1 MRSILFL
8 GAFLSLGVQA
18 QLHRITKPA
27 AWVEHISV
35 EGITM
40 QDTSCS
46 RGGTEYLLAD
56 RQYHLGEQRSYFR
69 LVTRLVTTEA
79 VQNGSRVE
87 VDVDPSYQKLELHS
101 VRIIRNGQAM
111 EQLDAALINVLQ
123 RERDLNAFLYD
134 GTRSVV
140 LELQDVRPGDIIDQS
155 YTIQGN
161 DAAGDGRFHR
171 MIPTGFAVPLARQ
184 YLRFIVPAGR
194 KLHFKSHLMDE
205 EAEVRNTK
213 WGTEHVWSRKDIPC
227 ILAEDGVPAW
237 YAAYPELQA
246 SEFTDLEDLRQ
257 WAITQFDVDMKLD
270 AALSRV
276 VEGLARITDPLA
288 RIDSAIHIV
297 QRQVRYLGLEDGISA
312 YRPKPPAK
320 VFAQRFGDCKD
331 RSLLLVALLREVG
344 VQAWPALVH
353 SSKGLTLDRH
363 LPRPGIFDH
372 CIAMIEHG
380 GERFWVDPTMAHN
393 QGRLDQ
399 RYTPDMGLALV
410 VDPQARGWMAMRT
423 NQLGIIEVHETYT
436 LDHIGGGAEL
446 EVESRY
452 KLRQADR
459 LRSWFAGQ
467 SIANITEQYR
477 DFYRATFDDLVV
489 VEPLQVLDDV
499 VENVFVTRERYTIGT
514 LWDTLTTG
522 GYMFS
527 VSPDVL
533 KDYMDKPTLRS
544 RTTPYALSD
553 PVDVMHRITLHMPEP
568 WSVNIGT
575 EVIEGFG
582 VRYEN
587 SISADGA
594 TVDLIYRYRSDSLV
608 VQPEDMPAF
617 YAQQKRIEDDL
628 GMQFTH
634 GGAVG
639 GFALW
644 DEIQAYGA
652 LLAMLALCL
661 WGAWRVYLWDPEPHA
676 GAIGLPVTGIG
687 GWMVLP
693 MIGLFI
699 SPLRI
704 LYDIYDSGSWFFQA
718 SLYVPQLEVKSKPL
732 FQLYILF
739 FQFQAIAMLGLVLIT
754 LVLFLNR
761 RTSVALLM
769 KVIYIGSVVFLF
781 LDMVLYEWLDLQTLF
796 GEAYDARDL
805 GRAFFSA
812 AIWVPFFSLS
822 ERVRTTFVQR
832 KDVQVP
838 VAPDTQLY

>member
-1 MRSILFL
+1 MD
-8 GAFLSLGVQA
+8 GVV
-18 QLHRITKPA
+18 L
-27 AWVEHISV
+27 
-35 EGITM
+35 

-56 RQYHLGEQRSYFR
+56 RQYHLGEERSYYR

-87 VDVDPSYQKLELHS
+87 VDVDPSFQKLELHS
-101 VRIIRNGQAM
+101 VRIIRNGQAT

-140 LELQDVRPGDIIDQS
+140 LELPDVRPGDIIDQS

-171 MIPTGFAVPLARQ
+171 VVPMGFGVPLARHH
-184 YLRFIVPAGR
+184 LRFIVPAGR
-194 KLHFKSHLMDE
+194 KVQFKGHLLDDE
-205 EAEVRNTK
+205 PAVGNTR
-213 WGTEHVWSRKDIPC
+213 WGTEHVWTRKNIPC
-227 ILAEDGVPAW
+227 LLVEDGAPEW

-246 SEFTDLEDLRQ
+246 SEFTDLEDLRR
-257 WAITQFDVDMKLD
+257 WALKQFDVDMKLGPD
-270 AALSRV
+270 LQRVAAQI
-276 VEGLARITDPLA
+276 ANITDPFS

-320 VFAQRFGDCKD
+320 VYAQRFGDCKD

-344 VQAWPALVH
+344 VKAWPALVN
-353 SSKGLTLDRH
+353 SSTGRTLDRH
-363 LPRPGIFDH
+363 LPRPSIFDH

-410 VDPQARGWMAMRT
+410 VDPEAEGWMPMRT
-423 NQLGIIEVHETYT
+423 NELGIIEVHETYT

-477 DFYRATFDDLVV
+477 DFYRATFDDVVV
-489 VEPLQVLDDV
+489 VEQLQVVDDV
-499 VENVFVTRERYTIGT
+499 VENIFITRERYTIGSV
-514 LWDTLTTG
+514 WDSLETG
-522 GYMFS
+522 GFGLTIR
-527 VSPDVL
+527 PDVL
-533 KDYMDKPTLRS
+533 KDYMDRPTLRS
-544 RTTPYALSD
+544 RTTPYALSS
-553 PVDVMHRITLHMPEP
+553 PVDVTHRITMHMPEP
-568 WSVNIGT
+568 WVVDVGS
-575 EVIEGFG
+575 EVVEGFG
-582 VRYEN
+582 IRYEN
-587 SISADGA
+587 TVELDGA
-594 TVDLIYRYRSDSLV
+594 TVDMIYRYRSDSLV

-617 YAQQKRIEDDL
+617 HAQQKLIEDDL

-634 GGAVG
+634 GGGAE

-644 DEIQAYGA
+644 DEVQAYGA
-652 LLAMLALCL
+652 LLAMLALCI
-661 WGAWRVYLWDPEPHA
+661 WGAWRIYHWDPEPHP
-676 GAIGLPVTGIG
+676 GAIGQPVTGIG

-704 LYDIYDSGSWFFQA
+704 IYDIFESGSWFFQA
-718 SLYVPQLEVKSKPL
+718 SLYVPLLEVKSKPL

-739 FQFQAIAMLGLVLIT
+739 FQFQAIAMLGLVLVT
-754 LVLFLNR
+754 LVLFLRR
-761 RTSVALLM
+761 RTSVAMLM
-769 KVIYIGSVVFLF
+769 KIIYIGSVVFLF
-781 LDMVLYEWLDLQTLF
+781 LDMVLYEWLDLDALM
-796 GEAYDARDL
+796 GEAYDSRDL
-805 GRAFFSA
+805 GRAFFAA
-812 AIWVPFFSLS
+812 AIWVPFFAIS

-832 KDVQVP
+832 KDLQVP
-838 VAPDTQLY
+838 VAPDTMLH